1 VIERSADGGTQIL
14 ERDAPVERRRDSI
27 PEPSGHREIARLAAA
42 SAMLLLGRRVMITAA
57 SAVSTAIVARQIGV
71 GSFGLLAAAQGVV
84 LLVGGLADF
93 GFSIV
98 LARDLA
104 TSPAHR
110 GATLG
115 ASIRV
120 ASATGL
126 LSALVVVAVAAPSG
140 FASERGVVL
149 LVLCPSLLLSGV
161 GTVRQSYMVLYRT
174 KRLAVI
180 DLATNLAQA
189 ALTMLVAR
197 AGGGVY
203 GVAITIS
210 GGAIANPLLVGLFG
224 RRLIRAGRPGRD
236 QMLGFLRAALP
247 LGLASF
253 LSSVYF
259 TVDLVL
265 LGWLVSRPA
274 LGEYAA
280 AVKVLNLLVQIPGF
294 VMNAVLPGLS
304 RLRDDREALSELAA
318 RVWHWLMTLGLP
330 ACVAGAVF
338 APTIINVAFGGRYA
352 GAVPMFQVLSAA
364 AALAL
369 VSNVLGVLLNSVGIA
384 RAQVLQNSVALVF
397 NVVGNILLAP
407 RFGPIASAWL
417 TVATEL
423 IVDVG
428 SILALRGR
436 VDPRRAFAVSTKPLL
451 ACAVLAAIG
460 VALGATPELAI
471 PVALAAFVLVLVL
484 LGGWPAELSMALPGR
499 RGRV

>member
-1 VIERSADGGTQIL
+1 MR
-14 ERDAPVERRRDSI
+14 
-27 PEPSGHREIARLAAA
+27 
-42 SAMLLLGRRVMITAA
+42 
-57 SAVSTAIVARQIGV
+57 
-71 GSFGLLAAAQGVV
+71 
-84 LLVGGLADF
+84 
-93 GFSIV
+93 
-98 LARDLA
+98 
-104 TSPAHR
+104 
-110 GATLG
+110 
-115 ASIRV
+115 
-120 ASATGL
+120 
-126 LSALVVVAVAAPSG
+126 
-140 FASERGVVL
+140 
-149 LVLCPSLLLSGV
+149 
-161 GTVRQSYMVLYRT
+161 
-174 KRLAVI
+174 
-180 DLATNLAQA
+180 
-189 ALTMLVAR
+189 
-197 AGGGVY
+197 
-203 GVAITIS
+203 
-210 GGAIANPLLVGLFG
+210 
-224 RRLIRAGRPGRD
+224 
-236 QMLGFLRAALP
+236 GFLRAALP

-384 RAQVLQNSVALVF
+384 RAQVLQNSVAMVF